1 MKRVAWFL
9 LLTSLFLAAACGGGA
24 EGGDDAI
31 VVEAVWGRP
40 LPNMAQN
47 GAFYMTITNNTGQ
60 DDVLQSVRTEACG
73 MVELHRSS
81 VNDEG
86 VMQMRPVEG
95 QTLPIRSGQTVALAP
110 NGLHVMCMN
119 VPQPFE
125 TGQTIPLTL
134 VFENAG
140 EMALD
145 AEIREEPPQ

>member
-1 MKRVAWFL
+1 MKRFYRLVL
-9 LLTSLFLAAACGGGA
+9 LIYLLSLAACGAGA
-24 EGGDDAI
+24 GGGDDAI

-60 DDVLQSVRTEACG
+60 DDVLQSVSSEACG
-73 MVELHRSS
+73 MVELHRTS

-95 QTLPIRSGQTVALAP
+95 QTLPVRSGQTVALAP

-125 TGQTIPLTL
+125 TGETIPLTL
-134 VFENAG
+134 VFERAG
-140 EMALD
+140 EMAVN
-145 AEIREEPPQ
+145 AEIREEAP

>member
-1 MKRVAWFL
+1 
-9 LLTSLFLAAACGGGA
+9 
-24 EGGDDAI
+24 
-31 VVEAVWGRP
+31 
-40 LPNMAQN
+40 
-47 GAFYMTITNNTGQ
+47 
-60 DDVLQSVRTEACG
+60 
-73 MVELHRSS
+73 MVELHRTS

-95 QTLPIRSGQTVALAP
+95 QTLPIRAGQTVALAP

-140 EMALD
+140 EMTVD
-145 AEIREEPPQ
+145 AEIREEPPE